1 MNKVVYVDGVELH
14 IGLDRFVIGLPY
26 PKLPNLD
33 IANPVTNDVVVQINI
48 SQKEFVSCLK
58 HLENTIKDTGKYVIG
73 KCRNK
78 DLKRYKVLSEQD
90 GGLLCFYTLGFCFGT
105 GVINI
110 EVNPSKLTAD
120 KWGELL
126 ALISIQFYHQYEE
139 LYARGVVSHAEFYV
153 DVVGESISNLV
164 LIDEGRRATTHFKG
178 TTYQGK
184 RGSPLVGT
192 MYDKASELKL
202 NEKLIRIET
211 RMNRNDIAFK
221 DLIENDLFNPF
232 SKFLVLNVNKL
243 QLIAN
248 EFGSPSIKQN
258 IVESGLFKGIKNKHA
273 RKAILA
279 LLKENAISW
288 WKPELF
294 WSTHK
299 TLLLNFMPSNVG
311 KIV

>member
-26 PKLPNLD
+26 PKLPNLV
-33 IANPVTNDVVVQINI
+33 IANPVTNDVVLQINI

-73 KCRNK
+73 KCKNK

-90 GGLLCFYTLGFCFGT
+90 GGLLCIYTLGFCFGT

-110 EVNPSKLTAD
+110 EVNPSNLTAD

-126 ALISIQFYHQYEE
+126 ALISIQFYNQYDE

-192 MYDKASELKL
+192 MYDKASEQKI
-202 NEKLIRIET
+202 NEKLIRVET
-211 RMNRNDIAFK
+211 RINRNDIAFK

-243 QLIAN
+243 QLIAL
-248 EFGSPSIKQN
+248 EYGSPSIKQN
-258 IVESGLFKGIKNKHA
+258 IVEYGLFKGIKNKHA
-273 RKAILA
+273 RKAIFA
-279 LLKENAISW
+279 LLKENTISW
-288 WKPELF
+288 WKPEML